1 MEIYCY
7 DEKLYWEENKLSKKE
22 PKKII
27 PMKYCKWWECGANQ
41 NIYLRWKKKYW
52 KENTP
57 QKKKKRHKKQVYRYN
72 ENFLRRG
79 TIQIEI
85 YDSISF

>member
-1 MEIYCY
+1 MMGMWCKSEYI
-7 DEKLYWEENKLSKKE
+7 
-22 PKKII
+22 P
-27 PMKYCKWWECGANQ
+27 PMK
-41 NIYLRWKKKYW
+41 KKVLERKYTP
-52 KENTP
+52 KE
-57 QKKKKRHKKQVYRYN
+57 KKRHKKQVYRYN